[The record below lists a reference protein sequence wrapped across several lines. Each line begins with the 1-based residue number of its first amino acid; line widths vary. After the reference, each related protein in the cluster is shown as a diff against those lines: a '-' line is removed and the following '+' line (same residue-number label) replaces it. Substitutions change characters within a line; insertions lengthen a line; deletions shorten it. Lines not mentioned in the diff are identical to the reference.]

1 MAKNQKRLIW
11 KNKKISDQKMIFVK

>member
-1 MAKNQKRLIW
+1 MAKNQKCLIW